1 MAPYPFTCERAPW
14 PLAQECAPGVQRRPG
29 VAGSWDG
36 LGRGPG
42 PPLAGGLFGTW
53 SPSGRPAMGR
63 ERSLAWR
70 LPRLPSSPGLPS
82 RALGPEPLF
91 GSRFIPSASLGV
103 RCGLVP
109 QPGATESASR
119 GHRGSP
125 QVRGFATLQLFL
137 WKENYFSVSNYVDR
151 MLLHFRLRGRQR
163 QSDVLPRVATA
174 RERPPAPE
182 PRAR

>member
-1 MAPYPFTCERAPW
+1 M
-14 PLAQECAPGVQRRPG
+14 QRRPG

-36 LGRGPG
+36 LGRARALPWPAAACSRLGRQ
-42 PPLAGGLFGTW
+42 AGG
-53 SPSGRPAMGR
+53 RPWA

-70 LPRLPSSPGLPS
+70 LPRFASSPGPPS
-82 RALGPEPLF
+82 RPPRPGKDSALGGRRSSVPVLF
-91 GSRFIPSASLGV
+91 LRRHWAFAV
-103 RCGLVP
+103 GLVP
-109 QPGATESASR
+109 LPGATESASR

-125 QVRGFATLQLFL
+125 QVRGFVTLQLFL
-137 WKENYFSVSNYVDR
+137 WKENYFSVSNYVER

-174 RERPPAPE
+174 RERPPAPG